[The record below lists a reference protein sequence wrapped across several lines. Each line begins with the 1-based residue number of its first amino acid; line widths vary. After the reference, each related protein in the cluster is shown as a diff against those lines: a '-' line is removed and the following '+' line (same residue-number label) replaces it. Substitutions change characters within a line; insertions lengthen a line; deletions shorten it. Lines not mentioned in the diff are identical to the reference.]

1 MFGAEPPA
9 AAGLRARLVASQ
21 DPATGLP
28 REDDR
33 RDGAPGS
40 PLGDAKTAYLVL
52 CVGYA
57 LECLGAR
64 YPRPFPAIEAL
75 GAAGM
80 VCWLDELPW
89 REQPWAAG
97 AWVDSLATALWFN
110 PAHCGREL
118 PYAPLFEWLGACC
131 LPHTGLWSGG
141 QRAQGWLQPVNGFYR
156 LTRGSYAQ
164 SGLRVPHP
172 ESTIDTV
179 LAHCRFHEDFMTRG
193 THACNVLDALHALW
207 LCGRARAPRREEARA
222 FARRRID
229 AIVARWLP
237 GAGLAF
243 AAGGV
248 ASLHGTEM
256 WLAALFTA
264 AALLGADEACGYAP
278 RGIHRLRLPSLAGAA
293 G

>member
-1 MFGAEPPA
+1 M
-9 AAGLRARLVASQ
+9 ASQ

-28 REDDR
+28 WDDDR

-64 YPRPFPAIEAL
+64 YPRPFPAPEAL

-80 VCWLDELPW
+80 LRWLDELPW
-89 REQPWAAG
+89 REQPRAAG

-118 PYAPLFEWLGACC
+118 PYAPLFEWLGARR
-131 LPHTGLWSGG
+131 LPHTGLWSGR
-141 QRAQGWLQPVNGFYR
+141 QRAQGWLQPVNGCYR
-156 LTRGSYAQ
+156 LTRGSSAQ
-164 SGLRVPHP
+164 YGLRVPHP

-193 THACNVLDALHALW
+193 THACNVLDALHAPW

-237 GAGLAF
+237 GAGLAP

-248 ASLHGTEM
+248 ASLHDTEM

-264 AALLGADEACGYAP
+264 AALLGADEACGCAP